1 MATWQR
7 HVKNESKSQKMTT
20 IQKHEKY
27 QQATR
32 EINAILEGETN
43 MILKMSTIN
52 CILRIHLDYYFWVG
66 FYCVNNGGLIVGPY
80 QGTLGCL
87 HISFERGI
95 CGRAAKLR
103 ETQLI
108 EDVHCGRA
116 AKLRETQ
123 LIEDVH
129 ADSQHIA
136 CDSRTNS
143 EIVVPVF
150 NPKGDLIAVFDVDST
165 EAASFDKVDKQYLE
179 QIITQ
184 HFELSALQETY
195 I

>member
-1 MATWQR
+1 M
-7 HVKNESKSQKMTT
+7 KNESKSQKMTT

-103 ETQLI
+103 ETQ
-108 EDVHCGRA
+108 V
-116 AKLRETQ
+116 
-123 LIEDVH
+123 IEDVH
-129 ADSQHIA
+129 ADPQHIA

-165 EAASFDKVDKQYLE
+165 ETASFDKVDKQYLE